1 MAINKFNK
9 ISALLLCGAAAAG
22 VMTSCQSDDSLG
34 EGEGNLQLRMEVSA
48 TLTRATPDNVQE
60 LRDACTVYLSS
71 SKGLIYKFNG
81 VDNVPA
87 IIPLKS
93 GGYVAEAWTGDSVS
107 ASFDKK
113 FYRGYQPFEIK
124 RGETTPVTVDC
135 HIANVVAAVA
145 PDESVAG
152 VLQDYTV
159 TVGHTRASLEF
170 TPDMDASVRG
180 YFMMPDGDDS
190 LNWAIDGTDLSGAP
204 FHKEGVITGVER
216 AHEYTINMKYT
227 QGESEPFG
235 GGLITVTID
244 DRCLVVEDVVTITGA
259 PSITG
264 VGFDLNA
271 GLAGEP
277 GKFERRSLYVEAI
290 GSITSMKVHADKA
303 AAMGLPASD
312 FDFIT
317 MDDSQRAQMAAAGI
331 SCEYA
336 EAEGRASA
344 RLFMEATMLN
354 ALPEGEYS
362 LTLTAVDS
370 QGKRRERTLVIQVT
384 NSDVKLIATP
394 WQEIYA
400 TRATLHGEV
409 TKESAQSPGFR
420 YRVRGTSHW
429 TEVQGTAS
437 GSGFSATVTGLLP
450 GTTYEYQAKSAM
462 HVNTSSMEFTTE
474 SVFTLPNAG
483 FEEWSTAG
491 DKALMASA
499 DAGNFWWDSGNHGS
513 AGLGKQVTTNN
524 SDVKHSGN
532 YSALLKSQF
541 AGVGSLGK
549 FAAGNLFAGTFDG
562 LQGLS
567 GAKLTFGRPFN
578 GSRPAKLTGYAYYKP
593 ATVNYAETG
602 AGLSKGDMDNGIIY
616 VAITTGPV
624 SMDTSDKT
632 KLFNPHGDYIVAYG
646 EIVFTEVYGSAQEM
660 RKFEIE
666 LKYNDLSALSR
677 AQLSTLVLTASA
689 SRYGDYFTGGDSELY
704 IDDLKLEY

>member
-1 MAINKFNK
+1 MTRNNINHTC
-9 ISALLLCGAAAAG
+9 ALLMIGAAAAG
-22 VMTSCQSDDSLG
+22 VLSSCQSDDTLG
-34 EGEGNLQLRMEVSA
+34 EGEGRLQLRMEVNA
-48 TLTRATPDNVQE
+48 TLTRSTPDNVQE
-60 LRDACTVYLSS
+60 LRDGCTVYLSS

-87 IIPLKS
+87 TIPLKS
-93 GGYVAEAWTGDSVS
+93 GHYVAEAWTGDSVS

-113 FYRGYQPFEIK
+113 FYRGYEPFDIQK
-124 RGETTPVTVDC
+124 GETTPVTVDC
-135 HIANVVAAVA
+135 HIANVVAAVSS
-145 PDESVAG
+145 DESVAG
-152 VLQDYTV
+152 VLRDYTV

-170 TPDMDASVRG
+170 TSDMDASVRG
-180 YFMMPDGDDS
+180 YFMMPDDDTE
-190 LNWAIDGTDLSGAP
+190 LTWTIEGTDLSGSS
-204 FHKEGVITGVER
+204 FRKEGVITGVER
-216 AHEYTINMKYT
+216 AHEYTINLKHT
-227 QGESEPFG
+227 QGETDPFG

-244 DRCLVVEDVVTITGA
+244 DHCLVVEDVVTITGA

-290 GSITSMKVHADKA
+290 GSITSMKVHADNA

-317 MDDSQRAQMAAAGI
+317 MDDAQRAQMALAGL

-344 RLFMEATMLN
+344 RLFMEAAMLN
-354 ALPEGEYS
+354 ALPEGAYPVS
-362 LTLTAVDS
+362 LTAVDS
-370 QGKRRERTLVIQVT
+370 QGKRRERTLLIQVT
-384 NSDVKLIATP
+384 NSDVKLTATP

-400 TRATLHGEV
+400 TRATLHGEI

-420 YRVRGTSHW
+420 YRVSGTSDW
-429 TEVQGTAS
+429 TEVTAVAS
-437 GSGFSATVTGLLP
+437 GSGFSATITGLLP

-483 FEEWSTAG
+483 FEEWSTPGKVLLPA
-491 DKALMASA
+491 A
-499 DAGNFWWDSGNHGS
+499 DASSLWWDSGNHGS
-513 AGLGKQVTTNN
+513 SSMGKQVTTNN
-524 SDVKHSGN
+524 STVKHSGN

-541 AGVGSLGK
+541 VGLGSIGK

-562 LQGLS
+562 LNGLN
-567 GAKLTFGRPFN
+567 GKLTFGRPFN
-578 GSRPAKLTGYAYYKP
+578 GSRPARLTGYAYYKP
-593 ATVNYAETG
+593 AVVEYSESGSAL
-602 AGLSKGDMDNGIIY
+602 AKGDMDQGIIY
-616 VAITTGPV
+616 VALTTRSV
-624 SMDTSDKT
+624 SIDTSDKNT
-632 KLFNPHGDYIVAYG
+632 LFSPTADYVVAYG
-646 EIVFTEVYGSAQEM
+646 EMVFTEEYGSASDM

-689 SRYGDYFTGGDSELY
+689 SRYGDYFSGGKSELY
-704 IDDLKLEY
+704 IDDLELEY